1 MGGVPEPMGKDVVTP
16 VESGRETLI
25 GDAVARTEKA
35 AMWIDFVYIL
45 VVCWAFG
52 RVVEFDASFQ
62 SI

>member
-1 MGGVPEPMGKDVVTP
+1 MGKGVVTP

-35 AMWIDFVYIL
+35 AMRIAFVYIL